1 MQLKRYLTIWQHWI
15 EQIRQIPWLRS
26 LLDRLMT
33 PPVTPT
39 SAEYEAWRQRFL
51 WSRLGLCLQLAFVIW
66 FTFTAHDIFG
76 ILFSLKDFE
85 NVPPVIRDLWIPID
99 IALFVM
105 LLACL
110 LFYRMA
116 SDRSNPA
123 VLFLGLFWSV
133 TLVPQGIATLRGVAL
148 PDVMTWSLAL
158 LAQATLIP
166 VRWELHLISQVG
178 LLSYFYGIN
187 TLLGLTIIPTLP
199 GQPERSIYILTLM
212 IYLFWVCFI
221 CDFGVYLY
229 ERLQRAEFEAR
240 RQAQLFL
247 HAVSHDL
254 RNPVTGV
261 SLVLRSLLK
270 KNGDVVTV
278 PRSLLERMIDS
289 SDRQLNLI
297 NSLLEV
303 HNSDVRGIELN
314 QQPLSLNALVEMVA
328 SDLEPLLA
336 ENQAMLIDQVSSD
349 LPLVCGDKTQLWRV
363 FCNLIANA
371 LHHNPPGIKITVSAT
386 PVVDRIRCA
395 VQDNGVG
402 MSQVECDRVFDLY
415 ARGAQ
420 AKRTVG
426 LGLGLYLCRQI
437 IEAHGGEI
445 GVTSGPSVGA
455 TFWFTLPIVGHD

>member
-1 MQLKRYLTIWQHWI
+1 MQLKRYLTIWHHWI
-15 EQIRQIPWLRS
+15 EQIRQILWLRS

-66 FTFTAHDIFG
+66 LTFTAHDVLGLIFP
-76 ILFSLKDFE
+76 LKDLE

-99 IALFVM
+99 LAMLGM

-110 LFYRMA
+110 VFYRMF
-116 SDRSNPA
+116 SDRGNPA

-133 TLVPQGIATLRGVAL
+133 TLVPQVLATLRGIAL

-158 LAQATLIP
+158 LTQATLIP

-199 GQPERSIYILTLM
+199 GQPERSIYILTLI

-221 CDFGVYLY
+221 CDLGVYLY

-240 RQAQLFL
+240 RQAQLFM

-261 SLVLRSLLK
+261 SLVLKNLLK
-270 KNGDVVTV
+270 KNSDTVTV

-303 HNSDVRGIELN
+303 HSSDIRGLELHR
-314 QQPLSLNALVEMVA
+314 QPIALNTLVEMVM

-336 ENQAMLIDQVSSD
+336 ESQAMLIDQVSPD
-349 LPLVCGDKTQLWRV
+349 LPYICGDRTQLWRV

-371 LHHNPPGIKITVSAT
+371 LHHNPPGIKITINAT
-386 PVVDRIRCA
+386 LTGDKASLSHAGQSFERI
-395 VQDNGVG
+395 G
-402 MSQVECDRVFDLY
+402 
-415 ARGAQ
+415 
-420 AKRTVG
+420 RTKN
-426 LGLGLYLCRQI
+426 R
-437 IEAHGGEI
+437 E
-445 GVTSGPSVGA
+445 P
-455 TFWFTLPIVGHD
+455 